1 MSDKPTGLAVTVV
14 RRTVAGGDTGSSG
27 NWVDGPATGVLGAGV
42 GLADVAVEG
51 AETVFLN
58 S

>member
-1 MSDKPTGLAVTVV
+1 M